1 MSALDYFLKANLF
14 LLLFYG
20 CYWLLLRRHTF
31 FGLNR
36 MYLLASL
43 VASLALP
50 WIDVPNQAS
59 QTLTVNVMTLPTI
72 SVGATTESLDLV
84 SLPMLLWLV
93 YGIGVV
99 FMLFQLGRNVWW
111 VHQIINRGQRHSVS
125 TYIGIRLP
133 DDVVS
138 SFSFGPYLVLNRS
151 DALAA
156 DEAVLRHEEA
166 HIQQMHTI
174 DVLLVE
180 FMRAAFWF
188 NPVLWLYKRSLQ
200 QVHEYLADQ
209 AASRLMSSSDYART
223 LVAYS
228 LNVPVAAL
236 TTAFVSISNL
246 KQRIHMLQKPA
257 THRRALL
264 SYAAVLIPATLL
276 WMCTQ
281 KDTELTSEKGET
293 IEVNQP
299 ARQAGVDGEIY
310 TVVENQPE
318 FTGGMEGLMEYL
330 SKNIRYPAAA
340 ERANVQGRVFVNFVV
355 TKEGDI
361 ADVKLLKGI
370 GFGADEEAIRVVQK
384 MPRWKPGSQSGEP
397 VNVRFNLPINFQL
410 KAAKPSTGEGQ
421 ASQSGVKLWIID
433 GKEYTNEA
441 YQKLNLDPNTIERM
455 DVDKERGVV
464 SITTKE

>member
-1 MSALDYFLKANLF
+1 MSVLDYFLKANLF

-36 MYLLASL
+36 AYLLASL
-43 VASLALP
+43 VASLVLP
-50 WIDVPNQAS
+50 LAELPDQAS
-59 QTLTVNVMTLPTI
+59 QTLPVNVMTLPTI
-72 SVGATTESLDLV
+72 SVGAATESSDSF
-84 SLPMLLWLV
+84 SLPMLLWIV
-93 YGIGVV
+93 YSIGVV

-111 VHQIINRGQRHSVS
+111 VFQLINRGQRQTAS

-151 DALAA
+151 DALEA

-166 HIQQMHTI
+166 HIRQMHTI
-174 DVLLVE
+174 DILLVE
-180 FMRAAFWF
+180 CMWAVFWF

-209 AASRLMSSSDYART
+209 AASQLINPSDYART

-236 TTAFVSISNL
+236 TTPFVSISNL
-246 KQRIHMLQKPA
+246 KQRIHMLQKPT
-257 THRRALL
+257 THCRALL

-281 KDTELTSEKGET
+281 KDTELTSPKGET
-293 IEVNQP
+293 IEVNQS
-299 ARQAGVDGEIY
+299 ARQAGVDGDVF

-318 FTGGMEGLMEYL
+318 FPGGMKELGNYIGNNL
-330 SKNIRYPAAA
+330 RYPEAAK
-340 ERANVQGRVFVNFVV
+340 RANKQGRVFVSFVV

-361 ADVKLLKGI
+361 ADVKIVKGI

-410 KAAKPSTGEGQ
+410 DVSNPS
-421 ASQSGVKLWIID
+421 ASREQGSLPDVKRWIID
-433 GKEYTNEA
+433 GKEYTNEEF
-441 YQKLNLDPNTIERM
+441 QKLKLAPNTIKRM
-455 DVDKERGVV
+455 DVNREEGVI
-464 SITTKE
+464 SITTKK

>member
-1 MSALDYFLKANLF
+1 MSVLDYFLKANLF

-31 FGLNR
+31 FSLNR
-36 MYLLASL
+36 AYLLASL
-43 VASLALP
+43 VASLVLP
-50 WIDVPNQAS
+50 LAELPNQAS
-59 QTLTVNVMTLPTI
+59 QTLPVNVMTLPAI
-72 SVGATTESLDLV
+72 SVGAGPESSDLF

-111 VHQIINRGQRHSVS
+111 VFQLINRGQRQNAL

-133 DDVVS
+133 DDVIS

-166 HIQQMHTI
+166 HIRQMHTLDI
-174 DVLLVE
+174 LLVE
-180 FMRAAFWF
+180 CMRALFWF

-209 AASRLMSSSDYART
+209 AASQLINPSDYART

-276 WMCTQ
+276 WMCIQ
-281 KDTELTSEKGET
+281 KDTELTSPKGET
-293 IEVNQP
+293 IEVNQS
-299 ARQAGVDGEIY
+299 ARQAGVDGEVY
-310 TVVENQPE
+310 TVVENHPE
-318 FTGGMEGLMEYL
+318 FVGGMEGLSEYL
-330 SKNIRYPAAA
+330 SKNLRYPAAA
-340 ERANVQGRVFVNFVV
+340 ERANVQGKVFVNFVV
-355 TKEGDI
+355 TKEGNV
-361 ADVKLLKGI
+361 ADVKILKGI
-370 GFGADEEAIRVVQK
+370 GFGADEEAVRVMQK
-384 MPRWKPGSQSGEP
+384 MPRWKPGTQDGKP
-397 VNVRFNLPINFQL
+397 VNVRYNLPINFQL
-410 KAAKPSTGEGQ
+410 KADTPSTSEGQ
-421 ASQSGVKLWIID
+421 GSLPGVKRWIID
-433 GKEYTNEA
+433 GKEYTNEEF
-441 YQKLNLDPNTIERM
+441 QKLKLAPNTIKRM
-455 DVDKERGVV
+455 DVNKEEGVI
-464 SITTKE
+464 SITTRK